1 MWPLRG
7 LAQALDHRAPMPTPN
22 ASRIIQ
28 VTAALSVIGILVGGL
43 LGGALLA
50 SPLGIPMADFTI
62 SSGAFF
68 IGAVF
73 GGVMGAILAPI
84 AAWTLMR
91 QVPIWRAITDTA
103 IGTVI
108 GAVVGLLFQP
118 QHDTAW
124 LSPPLLA
131 IGGFAL
137 AAIRL
142 RFANGTRR
150 SAVNAPGG

>member
-1 MWPLRG
+1 
-7 LAQALDHRAPMPTPN
+7 MPTP
-22 ASRIIQ
+22 SVGRVIQ
-28 VTAALSVIGILVGGL
+28 VTGALSVIGAVVGGM

-50 SPLGIPMADFTI
+50 SPLGIRMADFRI
-62 SSGAFF
+62 SGQVFY
-68 IGAVF
+68 IGVVF
-73 GGVMGAILAPI
+73 GGMMGAVLAPV

-91 QVPIWRAITDTA
+91 RVPIWRAITETA

-108 GAVVGLLFQP
+108 GAVVGLIFQP

-142 RFANGTRR
+142 RFATGARR
-150 SAVNAPGG
+150 SAVKGSAG

>member
-1 MWPLRG
+1 
-7 LAQALDHRAPMPTPN
+7 MPTPSV
-22 ASRIIQ
+22 SRIIQ
-28 VTAALSVIGILVGGL
+28 VTTALSVIGILVGGT

-50 SPLGIPMADFTI
+50 SPLGIPTPDFRI
-62 SSGAFF
+62 SGEAFR
-68 IGAVF
+68 IGALF
-73 GGVMGAILAPI
+73 GGVMGAVLAPI

-103 IGTVI
+103 IGTVV
-108 GAVVGLLFQP
+108 GAVVGLVFQP

-124 LSPPLLA
+124 LSPPLLG

-142 RFANGTRR
+142 RFAKAARR
-150 SAVNAPGG
+150 SAVNAPAG